1 MSNLSAH
8 AQQKLDETDLKM
20 VILHL
25 QMKFKELHEEFA
37 ELKEILA
44 QHGIKLEPKN
54 QLGVNVP
61 SVGLKS

>member
-1 MSNLSAH
+1 MSNLSPH
-8 AQQKLDETDLKM
+8 AQKKLDETDMKM

-25 QMKFKELHEEFA
+25 QMKFKEIEEEFI

-44 QHGIKLEPKN
+44 QHGIKYQPKN

-61 SVGLKS
+61 SVGMKS